1 MGPLIFMARRHQIKR
16 KKSTYQYR
24 LLQVNNQ
31 RQQIAEQMG
40 QANKAKAMR
49 QSLFT
54 TANQQAQNQLM
65 RNMQLAQ
72 MFQQQMSNQN
82 YINTLTGA
90 NAFNPRNFVR
100 LDSAGKY
107 FVQDGA
113 SLPAGLKIT
122 PSQTGEISPADYANL
137 VNALDNA
144 KNHFFLDNAMNNMN
158 SGGLGGFGGLTM
170 MMMQG
175 MMGGSN
181 LGQQIMNMAMDEQ
194 DEAELARLHVIDSQ
208 LEQEQ
213 MSLENQLKLLDA
225 EEKAV
230 EKQMDEE
237 IKNSAPKFGL
247 NG

>member
-16 KKSTYQYR
+16 KKST
-24 LLQVNNQ
+24 LQFHLMKVSNQ
-31 RQQIAEQMG
+31 RQKIAEQMG
-40 QANKAKAMR
+40 QANKAKALR

-65 RNMQLAQ
+65 RNLQMAQ
-72 MFQQQMSNQN
+72 MFQQQASNQN
-82 YINTLTGA
+82 YMNMLMGA
-90 NAFNPRNFVR
+90 NAFNASNFVK
-100 LDSAGKY
+100 LGTGGNY

-113 SLPAGLKIT
+113 NLSQFGIT
-122 PSQTGEISPADYANL
+122 PNNGQITQADYTNL
-137 VNALDNA
+137 VNALDKA
-144 KNHFFLDNAMNNMN
+144 KNQFCMDNALANMNN
-158 SGGLGGFGGLTM
+158 GGLGGFGGLTM

-175 MMGGSN
+175 LMGGN
-181 LGQQIMNMAMDEQ
+181 NIGQQIMNMAMDEQ

-213 MSLENQLKLLDA
+213 TSLENQLKLLEI
-225 EEKAV
+225 EEQAV
-230 EKQMDEE
+230 EKQMDQE

>member
-49 QSLFT
+49 QSLFA
-54 TANQQAQNQLM
+54 TANQQAQNQML

-72 MFQQQMSNQN
+72 MFQQQASNQN
-82 YINTLTGA
+82 YKNMLIGA
-90 NAFNPRNFVR
+90 NEFNASNYVK
-100 LDSAGKY
+100 LGTGGKY

-113 SLPAGLKIT
+113 NLSQFGIT
-122 PSQTGEISPADYANL
+122 TNNGEITQSDYTNL
-137 VNALDNA
+137 VDALDKA
-144 KNHFFLDNAMNNMN
+144 KNHFFLNNAINNMN
-158 SGGLGGFGGLTM
+158 GGGLGGFGGLTM

-175 MMGGSN
+175 LMGGN
-181 LGQQIMNMAMDEQ
+181 NIGQQIMNMAMDAQ
-194 DEAELARLHVIDSQ
+194 DEEELARLHVIDSQ

-213 MSLENQLKLLDA
+213 ISLENQLKLLEA
-225 EEKAV
+225 EEQAV
-230 EKQMDEE
+230 EKQMDQE

>member
-72 MFQQQMSNQN
+72 MFQQQASNQN
-82 YINTLTGA
+82 YINTLMGA
-90 NAFNPRNFVR
+90 NQFNPSNFVK
-100 LDSAGKY
+100 LGSDGKY
-107 FVQDGA
+107 FLQQGA
-113 SLPAGLKIT
+113 NLPAGLKIT
-122 PSQTGEISPADYANL
+122 QGANGEITQSDYTNL
-137 VNALDNA
+137 VNALDKA
-144 KNHFFLDNAMNNMN
+144 KNHFFLDNAVGNLNN
-158 SGGLGGFGGLTM
+158 GGLGGFGGLTM

-213 MSLENQLKLLDA
+213 MSLENQLKLLEA
-225 EEKAV
+225 EEQAV

-237 IKNSAPKFGL
+237 IKKSAPKFGL

>member
-24 LLQVNNQ
+24 LLQVSNQ

-40 QANKAKAMR
+40 QANKAKALR

-65 RNMQLAQ
+65 RALMLPQ
-72 MFQQQMSNQN
+72 MFAQQAQNQKFIDMMSGCQAKWNKNNIMDENGKLKQAFTINGTPYAAGTQLDSTQQSALGAALMQEQMSDMQKMAQNQF
-82 YINTLTGA
+82 Y
-90 NAFNPRNFVR
+90 
-100 LDSAGKY
+100 
-107 FVQDGA
+107 
-113 SLPAGLKIT
+113 
-122 PSQTGEISPADYANL
+122 
-137 VNALDNA
+137 
-144 KNHFFLDNAMNNMN
+144 NNG
-158 SGGLGGFGGLTM
+158 SGFGGLTM
-170 MMMQG
+170 MMMQSIAG
-175 MMGGSN
+175 ANSMGN
-181 LGQQIMNMAMDEQ
+181 QIMQMAMDEH

-213 MSLENQLKLLDA
+213 VSLENQLKLLEA
-225 EEKAV
+225 EEQAV

-237 IKNSAPKFGL
+237 IKKSAPKFGL

>member
-40 QANKAKAMR
+40 QANKAKALR

-54 TANQQAQNQLM
+54 TANQQAQNQMM

-72 MFQQQMSNQN
+72 MFQQQASNQN
-82 YINTLTGA
+82 YMNMLMGA
-90 NAFNPRNFVR
+90 NAFNASNYVK
-100 LDSAGKY
+100 LGTDGKY
-107 FVQDGA
+107 FAQNGA
-113 SLPAGLKIT
+113 NLSQFGSTAGAN
-122 PSQTGEISPADYANL
+122 GEISQSDYTNL
-137 VNALDNA
+137 INSLSASKD
-144 KNHFFLDNAMNNMN
+144 KFFLDNAINNMN
-158 SGGLGGFGGLTM
+158 GGGLGGFGGLTM

-175 MMGGSN
+175 LMGGN
-181 LGQQIMNMAMDEQ
+181 NIGQQIMNMAMDEQ

-213 MSLENQLKLLDA
+213 ISLENQLKLLEA
-225 EEKAV
+225 EEQAV
-230 EKQMDEE
+230 EKQMDQE

>member
-82 YINTLTGA
+82 YINTLMGA
-90 NAFNPRNFVR
+90 NQFNPSNFVK
-100 LDSAGKY
+100 LGSGGKY

-113 SLPAGLKIT
+113 NLSQFGIT
-122 PSQTGEISPADYANL
+122 TNNGEITQSDYANL
-137 VNALDNA
+137 VNALDKA
-144 KNHFFLDNAMNNMN
+144 KNHFFLDNAVGNLNN
-158 SGGLGGFGGLTM
+158 GGLGGFGGLTM

-213 MSLENQLKLLDA
+213 VSLENQLKLLEA
-225 EEKAV
+225 EEQAV

-237 IKNSAPKFGL
+237 IKKSAPKFGL